1 MLLSFVNYPVGERV
15 SYCVQMWWY
24 SMETS
29 RQYVWSSLPPNMSQN
44 IFLSVLSQSVSTLTH
59 RYTNVSPSTAR
70 LGQYRADILAI
81 LLAVSELLP
90 CVSDDLASLL
100 APRPNNV
107 IIRNIDTKCELL
119 LAALVMVTS
128 PASHLLS
135 SLHSRSPHCSD
146 WRALLCPGHRQ
157 TETNKLHMLAR
168 LVSHHPQPSW
178 PLIVQLCLSSQSAFP
193 GLLLTHMGAF
203 IPPAVAEVAARCGS
217 VAQCLGPC
225 LGPADSDWSRLVVL
239 GSLLPLISD
248 ESATCLAQALAP
260 LLAKLS
266 LPSWECLQAT
276 NLWNLRRPVWVSA
289 IVNILDPFL
298 APAVSDVLHSL
309 DEGRTWTL
317 SHISLAK
324 KLLMENVKD
333 LLGTLLTIPN
343 YRDIHNN
350 CYREFAPVCGWLPA
364 LCPLLH
370 PELCPAPGTVC
381 GGPVGGEHTVPGP
394 AHYSPY
400 VEVRRT

>member
-1 MLLSFVNYPVGERV
+1 MYIYIKRYIHIYIYILRYIYIYSYTPPYEWQMLSDA
-15 SYCVQMWWY
+15 
-24 SMETS
+24 TAK
-29 RQYVWSSLPPNMSQN
+29 
-44 IFLSVLSQSVSTLTH
+44 
-59 RYTNVSPSTAR
+59 TAR
-70 LGQYRADILAI
+70 GA
-81 LLAVSELLP
+81 E
-90 CVSDDLASLL
+90 
-100 APRPNNV
+100 
-107 IIRNIDTKCELL
+107 T
-119 LAALVMVTS
+119 
-128 PASHLLS
+128 PA
-135 SLHSRSPHCSD
+135 
-146 WRALLCPGHRQ
+146 
-157 TETNKLHMLAR
+157 
-168 LVSHHPQPSW
+168 
-178 PLIVQLCLSSQSAFP
+178 
-193 GLLLTHMGAF
+193 
-203 IPPAVAEVAARCGS
+203 
-217 VAQCLGPC
+217 
-225 LGPADSDWSRLVVL
+225 
-239 GSLLPLISD
+239 
-248 ESATCLAQALAP
+248 LAQALAP

-298 APAVSDVLHSL
+298 APAVSDVLQSL
-309 DEGRTWTL
+309 DEGITCTL

-324 KLLMENVKD
+324 KLMMENVKD